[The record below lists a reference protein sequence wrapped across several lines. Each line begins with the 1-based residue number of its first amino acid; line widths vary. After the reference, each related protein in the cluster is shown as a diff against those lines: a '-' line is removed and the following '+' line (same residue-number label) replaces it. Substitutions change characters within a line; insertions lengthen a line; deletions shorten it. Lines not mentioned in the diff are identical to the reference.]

1 MNRVKKMA
9 KNAYVGVDNKAKKI
23 KNIYVGVETQV
34 PVYGKKQIT
43 FSSENI
49 NEFFTVQNNSAYPFE
64 INPSTTNQVGFAP
77 GNIGVNSSTS
87 QIILT
92 ANQEIV
98 LKKIYA
104 QYYTEQKF
112 DKLNITVKG
121 EVILSNASGID
132 IYDQTVNKTLNVG
145 DNIVMSYVKD
155 STTHHNQETMTN
167 IILTCNPI
175 TIKTITGYETKPVA
189 RRIKKAYV
197 GVNGKARL
205 CYSGDEGYSKLKKIA
220 QYKLDEYPNDIT
232 YVPGEDSCYVSTN
245 NGNVYKFNN
254 NAQIVWQKSVYDEIG
269 YIYSIRP
276 FDKNGGQIMVS
287 GVKKATS
294 LNYDGS
300 TYGYVYEFSSSAN
313 GAFISNQRGEAVKT
327 NFALYNQKESGK
339 YSYTY
344 RWTNN
349 FSTRPISGNSY
360 LNINEIKCFGSYYV
374 DRALSPDNAVRHLVS
389 YVDFNGDRAFDVFYA
404 GGSIGNELDPS
415 TQTTKPITAIGSFG
429 KSGIKLLLGYSD
441 GTLECYDT
449 STILYSLVWSDRISD
464 QGAVASISVGERIT
478 IVSYTYGKIRIY
490 DTSTMNE
497 IENDGDY
504 VKRITAV
511 SQGDTN
517 DHIVYVIN
525 GTRGS
530 GETSNSL
537 CVFEYQD

>member
-1 MNRVKKMA
+1 MA

-49 NEFFTVQNNSAYPFE
+49 NEFFTVQNNSSYPFH
-64 INPSTTNQVGFAP
+64 INPSTTNRVGFVP
-77 GNIGVNSSTS
+77 GNLGVNSSTS
-87 QIILT
+87 QIVLT
-92 ANQEIV
+92 ANQDLV
-98 LKKIYA
+98 VKKIYA
-104 QYYTEQKF
+104 QYYTERNY
-112 DKLNITVKG
+112 DKINITINAVT
-121 EVILSNASGID
+121 ILGDASGED
-132 IYDQTVNKTLNVG
+132 TYESTANRMLSAG
-145 DNIVMSYVKD
+145 DKIVMSYVKD
-155 STTHHNQETMTN
+155 SSNHHSSEAMTK
-167 IILTCNPI
+167 IIIECEPI
-175 TIKTITGYETKPVA
+175 TVDTITGYETKPVA
-189 RRIKKAYV
+189 RSIKKAYV

-205 CYSGDEGYSKLKKIA
+205 CYSGDEGYSKLKKIV
-220 QYKLDEYPNDIT
+220 QYKFNDQPNDIT
-232 YVPGEDSCYVSTN
+232 YVPGEDGCYIGTN
-245 NGNVYKFNN
+245 SGRVYKFNN

-276 FDKNGGQIMVS
+276 FDKNGGEVMVS

-374 DRALSPDNAVRHLVS
+374 DRALSSDNAVRHLVS

-490 DTSTMNE
+490 DTNTMNE

>member
-1 MNRVKKMA
+1 MA
-9 KNAYVGVDNKAKKI
+9 KNAYVGVNNKAKKI

-49 NEFFTVQNNSAYPFE
+49 NEFFTVQNNSSYPFD
-64 INPSTTNQVGFAP
+64 INRSLTNQVRFVP
-77 GNIGVNSSTS
+77 GNFGVNNSTS

-104 QYYTEQKF
+104 QYYTEQNY
-112 DKLNITVKG
+112 DKLTISINSSNIV
-121 EVILSNASGID
+121 NQASGQDTFETTEIR
-132 IYDQTVNKTLNVG
+132 TLSAG
-145 DNIVMSYVKD
+145 DKITMSYVKD
-155 STTHHNQETMTN
+155 SSNHHSSEAMTN
-167 IILTCNPI
+167 IVITCEPI
-175 TIKTITGYETKPVA
+175 TVEAITGYETKPVA

-205 CYSGDEGYSKLKKIA
+205 CYLGYEGYSKLKKIA
-220 QYKLDEYPNDIT
+220 QYKFDEYPNDIT
-232 YVPGEDSCYVSTN
+232 YVPGEDGCYVGTN
-245 NGNVYKFNN
+245 NGGVYKFNN
-254 NAQIVWQKSVYDEIG
+254 KAQMVWYKSVDNEVD

-276 FDKNGGQIMVS
+276 FDKNGGEIMIG
-287 GVKKATS
+287 GVKKATA
-294 LNYDGS
+294 LNHDGS

-313 GAFISNQRGEAVKT
+313 GVFISNQRGEAVET

-344 RWTNN
+344 RWDDY
-349 FSTRPISGNSY
+349 FSTRPISGNSF
-360 LNINEIKCFGSYYV
+360 LNIKEIKCFGSYYV
-374 DRALSPDNAVRHLVS
+374 DRALSPDNGVRHLVS

-415 TQTTKPITAIGSFG
+415 TQTTAPITAIGSFG

-449 STILYSLVWSDRISD
+449 STILYSLVWSNRISD
-464 QGAVASISVGERIT
+464 QGAVTSISVGERIT

-490 DTSTMNE
+490 DTNTMNE

-525 GTRGS
+525 GTGGS

>member
-1 MNRVKKMA
+1 MA
-9 KNAYVGVDNKAKKI
+9 KNAYVGADNKARKV
-23 KNIYVGVETQV
+23 KNIYVGVDTQV
-34 PVYGKKQIT
+34 PIYEEKQIT
-43 FSSENI
+43 FSRENI

-64 INPSTTNQVGFAP
+64 INPSATNQVGFAP

-490 DTSTMNE
+490 DTNTMNE

>member
-1 MNRVKKMA
+1 MA
-9 KNAYVGVDNKAKKI
+9 KNAYVGVDNKARKV
-23 KNIYVGVETQV
+23 KNIYVGVDTQV
-34 PVYGKKQIT
+34 PIYEEKQIT
-43 FSSENI
+43 FSRENI

-64 INPSTTNQVGFAP
+64 INPSTTNQVGFVP

-92 ANQEIV
+92 ANQVIV

-104 QYYTEQKF
+104 QYYTEQNF

-189 RRIKKAYV
+189 RKIKKAYV

-205 CYSGDEGYSKLKKIA
+205 CYSVDEGYSKLKKIA
-220 QYKLDEYPNDIT
+220 QYKFNDQPNDIT
-232 YVPGEDSCYVSTN
+232 YVPGEDGCYIGTN
-245 NGNVYKFNN
+245 GGRVYKFNN
-254 NAQIVWQKSVYDEIG
+254 NAQIVWQKSVFDEIG
-269 YIYSIRP
+269 YIKSIRP
-276 FDKNGGQIMVS
+276 FDKDGGEVMIGGM
-287 GVKKATS
+287 KNATS

-300 TYGYVYEFSSSAN
+300 TYGYVYELDSMAN
-313 GAFISNQRGEAVKT
+313 GVYISNQRGEAVET
-327 NFALYNQKESGK
+327 NYALYSQKSSGI
-339 YSYTY
+339 YSYSY
-344 RWTNN
+344 RWTDY
-349 FSTRPISGNSY
+349 FSERPISGNGI
-360 LNINEIKCFGSYYV
+360 LNIKEIKCFGSYHV
-374 DRALSPDNAVRHLVS
+374 DRNLSPDNSVRHFVS
-389 YVDFNGDRAFDVFYA
+389 YIDFNGDRAFEIFYG
-404 GGSIGNELDPS
+404 GGSIGNEFSMPTDVS
-415 TQTTKPITAIGSFG
+415 SSYYITAIGSFG
-429 KSGIKLLLGYSD
+429 KSGTKLLIGYND

-449 STILYSLVWSDRISD
+449 STIPYSRVWRNKISD
-464 QGAVASISVGERIT
+464 QGAVTSISVGERIT
-478 IVSYTYGKIRIY
+478 IVSYNYGKIRIY
-490 DTSTMNE
+490 DTNTMNE

-504 VKRITAV
+504 VKRITAI

-525 GTRGS
+525 GTGGS

-537 CVFEYQD
+537 CVFEYQN